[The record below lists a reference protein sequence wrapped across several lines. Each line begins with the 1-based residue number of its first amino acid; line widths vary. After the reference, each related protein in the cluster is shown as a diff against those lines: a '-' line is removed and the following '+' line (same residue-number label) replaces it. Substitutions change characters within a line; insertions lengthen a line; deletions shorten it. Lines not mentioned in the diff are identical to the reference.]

1 MAGTSL
7 DYLQTLILVQL
18 NFGGDEENF
27 GKEVLFLKDLVIV
40 WLLERLEFLSIDH
53 FLLPL
58 LNDSLNLI
66 NELSDYTKDCLTKA
80 KRYKNKINYEFY

>member
-7 DYLQTLILVQL
+7 DHFQALILVQL
-18 NFGGDEENF
+18 NLGGDEENF

-66 NELSDYTKDCLTKA
+66 NELSDYTKDVQ
-80 KRYKNKINYEFY
+80 KIVSQKQNDIRIK

>member
-66 NELSDYTKDCLTKA
+66 NELSDYTKDVQ
-80 KRYKNKINYEFY
+80 KIVSQKQNDIRIK

>member
-7 DYLQTLILVQL
+7 DHFQTLILVQL
-18 NFGGDEENF
+18 NLGGDEENF
-27 GKEVLFLKDLVIV
+27 GKEVLLLKDLVIV

-53 FLLPL
+53 FLFLL

-66 NELSDYTKDCLTKA
+66 NELSDYTKGCSKDCLTKA
-80 KRYKNKINYEFY
+80 KRYKNKID